1 MVLYHLGRLV
11 LFLVHLEL
19 LEGQCLVSL
28 DLLDRLD
35 MEDLVLLEVHLV
47 HLVRMNQVS
56 CIVQL
61 LRYPY
66 HQESLSWLRHWPYLP
81 RIQLR
86 LV

>member
-1 MVLYHLGRLV
+1 MLDHLELVVGCNPCLDRSDLSVSMVLYHLGRLV

-61 LRYPY
+61 L
-66 HQESLSWLRHWPYLP
+66 HC
-81 RIQLR
+81 
-86 LV
+86 